1 MPKLVRKSAKAVVEG
16 DVMGVSMTFKEAME
30 EHKRLKEEEYVLT
43 EAIKELKNYSEVFKN
58 SPEFLPDGRKNPK
71 YLPIYLLEA
80 HLQQVR
86 NRINELENTS
96 FN

>member
-1 MPKLVRKSAKAVVEG
+1 MPKLVRKSSRETIES
-16 DVMGVSMTFKEAME
+16 GVIRAPMTFKEAME

-58 SPEFLPDGRKNPK
+58 TPEFLPDGRKNPK

-96 FN
+96 F

>member
-1 MPKLVRKSAKAVVEG
+1 MPKLVRKSAKAVVESG
-16 DVMGVSMTFKEAME
+16 VMRAPMTFKVAME
-30 EHKRLKEEEYVLT
+30 EHKRLKEEEYVLA
-43 EAIKELKNYSEVFKN
+43 EAIKELKNYSEAFKN
-58 SPEFLPDGRKNPK
+58 APEFLPDGRKNPK

-86 NRINELENTS
+86 NRIDELENTS

>member
-1 MPKLVRKSAKAVVEG
+1 MQKLVRKSSKAVIEG
-16 DVMGVSMTFKEAME
+16 GVMRASMTFKEAME

-58 SPEFLPDGRKNPK
+58 SPEFLSDGRKNPK
-71 YLPIYLLEA
+71 YLPIYLLEV

>member
-1 MPKLVRKSAKAVVEG
+1 MPKLVRKKAKAVAES
-16 DVMGVSMTFKEAME
+16 GVIRASMTFKEAME

-43 EAIKELKNYSEVFKN
+43 EAIKQLKNYSEVFKN
-58 SPEFLPDGRKNPK
+58 APEFLPDGRKNPK

-80 HLQQVR
+80 QLQQVR